1 SEKPALFLHGLIHAR
16 EWITGSASMYIADRL
31 VRDYGTDPA
40 MTSMLDAY
48 EVIIVP
54 ITNPDGYVYTW
65 TNDRLWRKN
74 RRPNANGSFGVDNN
88 RNWGFGW
95 GGPGAST
102 QPGSETYRG
111 TGPFSE
117 PETQVLRDF
126 ITDNPRIVMTL
137 DIHSF
142 SQLILSPWGFTDTL
156 PADASLFDAINAAV

>member
-1 SEKPALFLHGLIHAR
+1 
-16 EWITGSASMYIADRL
+16 
-31 VRDYGTDPA
+31 
-40 MTSMLDAY
+40 
-48 EVIIVP
+48 
-54 ITNPDGYVYTW
+54 
-65 TNDRLWRKN
+65 
-74 RRPNANGSFGVDNN
+74 ANGSFGVDNN

-142 SQLILSPWGFTDTL
+142 SQLILSPWGFTDAL
-156 PADASLFDAINAAV
+156 PADASLFDAINAAVEQAMEAVDSRDYVAGPTYTAIYPASGVGQDWSYGS